1 MTIEEYFEQLANEF
15 KELNAKQAAQSNK
28 QIEAIH
34 VEVAEILSKYA
45 DTNGDIPRN
54 KNAKINREIELLL
67 PTLKTKVNSAI
78 TEVIEETALWTTDK
92 LLGYFAATY
101 GVCLLEDGIKSE
113 IKKSIVKNVF
123 KHKWENG
130 LTLND
135 SMFWL
140 SRSLIDSMRQAVNL
154 SSNGGLS
161 KAIKAVKDK
170 LKNERWRTENI
181 IRSDSPNA
189 YREAIIQ
196 NAKKSKYVE
205 AVKITEGIHH
215 SPKCVALASAD
226 HYGMGAGIYT
236 TDTTYPIDRPH
247 PRCTSFLTYVM
258 KPRKDGLFD
267 D

>member
-1 MTIEEYFEQLANEF
+1 MTIEEYFERLAREF
-15 KELNAKQAAQSNK
+15 KQLNDKQTEQSIK
-28 QIEAIH
+28 QIETIH
-34 VEVAEILSKYA
+34 SKVAEILTKYA
-45 DTNGDIPRN
+45 DEIGNIPSG
-54 KNAKINREIELLL
+54 KNAKINREIEQLL
-67 PTLKTKVNSAI
+67 PELQENVKDAI
-78 TEVIEETALWTTDK
+78 TKVIEETASWTTDK
-92 LLGYFAATY
+92 LLAYFAATY
-101 GVCLLEDGIKSE
+101 GVYLLAESAKE
-113 IKKSIVKNVF
+113 ETKKSIVKNVF
-123 KHKWENG
+123 NHRWDNG
-130 LTLND
+130 LNLND

-140 SRSLIDSMRQAVNL
+140 SRSLVDSIRQAVNL
-154 SSNGGLS
+154 SSNGGLV
-161 KAIKAVKDK
+161 KATKAVKDK

-226 HYGMGAGIYT
+226 HYGMGAGIYLPET
-236 TDTTYPIDRPH
+236 EYPIDRPH
-247 PRCTSFLTYVM
+247 PRCTSYLTYVM